1 MTLSARK
8 LPIDNIKDDV
18 ISTLKQHNTLLLTA
32 PPGAGKSTQLPLW
45 LLALDCLAGEK
56 IYLLQPRRIAAKN
69 IAHNHQAPECKKRC
83 SVKEIGL
90 CHLRGADGI
99 RVLLVFNLIISSYA
113 FSKQVQMRR

>member
-1 MTLSARK
+1 LK
-8 LPIDNIKDDV
+8 LNKTGLVVP
-18 ISTLKQHNTLLLTA
+18 A
-32 PPGAGKSTQLPLW
+32 A
-45 LLALDCLAGEK
+45 
-56 IYLLQPRRIAAKN
+56 IAAKN

-99 RVLLVFNLIISSYA
+99 RVLLVCNLIISSYA